1 VPSKP
6 YNFKLFKDVA
16 QQTTCGSTL
25 ATLTNVRTLVTPI
38 WHTPRA
44 HIRELFIWQSLVQY
58 LQMRIRYAILLNS
71 VIIPRFVC
79 VHKISYA
86 YRCSHQ
92 TVRVVARFRS
102 SLGCDFYRA
111 TQQC

>member
-44 HIRELFIWQSLVQY
+44 HIRELFI
-58 LQMRIRYAILLNS
+58 
-71 VIIPRFVC
+71 
-79 VHKISYA
+79 
-86 YRCSHQ
+86 
-92 TVRVVARFRS
+92 
-102 SLGCDFYRA
+102 
-111 TQQC
+111 